1 MLAFFQRA
9 MPHAKMQ
16 RIMTEHSCERGFT
29 HASQD
34 FSRVFAV
41 GVALNV
47 AYVLAQVIF
56 GFFGHSLALLADAG
70 HNLSDVLGLVLAW
83 GASHLAKRPA
93 TVHRTY
99 GWRRTSI
106 MAALLNAVFLLV
118 AVGGISWEAV
128 RRFARGEIVN
138 ANVVISVAAVGV
150 VLNGVTAW
158 LFMSGRKSDLNIRGA
173 FMHMAADAAVSAGV
187 VIAGIAIRFTG
198 WTWLDPATSILI
210 NIVIVIGTWG
220 LLRESFNLATDAVPA
235 SVNLVEVRKYLS
247 DLPDVAAVHDLHIWA
262 MSTTQVALTAHLVMP
277 AATGSDTFLHDV
289 CEHLQ
294 RSFGIEHS
302 TIQIEQNAEACS
314 LA

>member
-1 MLAFFQRA
+1 
-9 MPHAKMQ
+9 
-16 RIMTEHSCERGFT
+16 MTEHSCEHGSIR
-29 HASQD
+29 SPRD
-34 FSRVFAV
+34 FSRVFAF
-41 GVALNV
+41 GIALNV

-56 GFFGHSLALLADAG
+56 GFVGHSLALLADAG
-70 HNLSDVLGLVLAW
+70 HNLGDVLGLVLAW
-83 GASHLAKRPA
+83 GASHLAKRPG
-93 TVHRTY
+93 TVRRTY

-106 MAALLNAVFLLV
+106 MAALLNAIFLLV
-118 AVGGISWEAV
+118 AVGAITWEAT
-128 RRFARGEIVN
+128 RRFARGEIVD
-138 ANVVISVAAVGV
+138 ANIVIYVAAAGV

-173 FMHMAADAAVSAGV
+173 FLHMAADAAVSTGV
-187 VIAGIAIRFTG
+187 VIAGFAIRFTG

-235 SVNLVEVRKYLS
+235 SVNLLEVRKYLS

-277 AATGSDTFLHDV
+277 AAAGGDVFLQTV
-289 CEHLQ
+289 CGHLQ
-294 RSFGIEHS
+294 QVFGIEHA
-302 TIQIEQNAEACS
+302 TIQIEQNAESCS